1 MKARRRIIRIPA
13 VLVLV
18 VIGVIMSIIGR
29 GHTIYLDNKT
39 LEYDGQTYKAPYKGT
54 ITVGGEELTQLYD
67 KERGSTTCLGQTFTV
82 TLTVME
88 KKNGT
93 EETQTYKIP
102 VPKNMDG
109 VILNI
114 PGYLAGLPQEAY
126 ITEFVPA
133 VTEEPVDDEVPGGE
147 DDLIPGT
154 DGDSAIPDM

>member
-1 MKARRRIIRIPA
+1 MKARRLIIRIAA

-39 LEYDGQTYKAPYKGT
+39 LEYDGQTYKAPYKVT
-54 ITVGGEELTQLYD
+54 ITVDDEELTKLYD
-67 KERGSTTCLGQTFTV
+67 RERGSTTCLGQTFTV

-109 VILNI
+109 VIINI
-114 PGYLAGLPQEAY
+114 PGYLAGLPEEAY
-126 ITEFVPA
+126 LSEFVPV
-133 VTEEPVDDEVPGGE
+133 VTEEPDTEEPSTG
-147 DDLIPGT
+147 DDLIPSDDT
-154 DGDSAIPDM
+154 TLPDM

>member
-1 MKARRRIIRIPA
+1 MKTRKWIIRIAA
-13 VLVLV
+13 VVVLIV
-18 VIGVIMSIIGR
+18 VGVIMSIIGR

-39 LEYDGQTYKAPYKGT
+39 LEYDGQTYKAPYKVT
-54 ITVGGEELTQLYD
+54 VTVGGEDLTKLYD

-88 KKNGT
+88 KKNGA

-102 VPKNMDG
+102 IPKNMDG
-109 VILNI
+109 VIINI

-126 ITEFVPA
+126 LTEFVPV
-133 VTEEPVDDEVPGGE
+133 VTEEPVDETPGGE
-147 DDLIPGT
+147 DDLIPGS

>member
-1 MKARRRIIRIPA
+1 MKTRKWIIRIAA
-13 VLVLV
+13 VVVLI

-39 LEYDGQTYKAPYKGT
+39 LEYGGQTYKAPYKVT
-54 ITVGGEELTQLYD
+54 ITVGDEELTKLYD

-88 KKNGT
+88 KKNGA

-102 VPKNMDG
+102 VPKNLDG
-109 VILNI
+109 VIINI

-126 ITEFVPA
+126 LTEFVPV
-133 VTEEPVDDEVPGGE
+133 VTEEPVDETPGGE
-147 DDLIPGT
+147 DDLIPGS